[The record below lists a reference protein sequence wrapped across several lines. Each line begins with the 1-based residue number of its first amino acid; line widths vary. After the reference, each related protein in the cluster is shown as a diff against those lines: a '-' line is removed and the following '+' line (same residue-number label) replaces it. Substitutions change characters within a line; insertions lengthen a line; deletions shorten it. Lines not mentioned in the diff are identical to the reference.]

1 MVGSGLDGYGLGR
14 MGTALSRPADAP
26 SSLRSWRSSALVHAR
41 RTFLGRGRGKLL
53 RDPFFL
59 YTAAIA
65 PIALTVALISRGPQD
80 LPTVLILS
88 PASIGLQ
95 ALFGSIPY
103 RFRPMTRQGWSF
115 MRLVVTLLYV
125 AGLAELVGGPAH
137 PMLSLYIP
145 VVVAAAALGT
155 NQAIVILMGAA
166 LIYLA
171 PELTVPGSRAAV
183 ALRGLTHAGVSILVA
198 VGTRRLVIAVE
209 QTTAKLRAAMI
220 SERRRSRQIAGMEAV
235 SQLLVSGGPLPE
247 MLDGALG
254 VLVDQF
260 HYDYVSIYLLD
271 GDRLIL
277 GSQRG
282 YDHPPESFDGSE
294 GVVGR
299 VMRGREI
306 AFVPDVS
313 ADPDYVA
320 VYSEVVSEICAP
332 LLYDGEFLGIL
343 NVEESSALDRTDRD
357 VVATLAGRIATVV
370 VMGRDRQALGERA
383 AVLRSLSD
391 FTNAVSGELDMTRLG
406 AAMVEAVRKVVPAD
420 IVSLTVLERETGRY
434 LLRAATEIDS
444 AMLDREIKPGEGLA
458 GRAIRDRTVVLDD
471 NFGPDRYPTNYA
483 EVAEPNPLLGAGIP
497 LQRDGVVVG
506 AIAILRR
513 DRSEPF
519 RSIDLEAMDLL
530 AGHAALAISN
540 AFLHAEVEQLATHDP
555 LTGLYNRRYFDEALK
570 RVIASWRRSLQADRR
585 PVAAI
590 MFDLDRFGDFNKQH
604 GHQVGDEVLRT
615 FASVLRNRFR
625 DADLVARFGGEEF
638 VVILEGATREAAVGI
653 AEGILAAVGKVS
665 IASGD
670 GTPLA
675 VTVSAGCAEID
686 ESEPTAGQLLRTA
699 DVALFMAKRAGR
711 NRVVAA

>member
-1 MVGSGLDGYGLGR
+1 
-14 MGTALSRPADAP
+14 MGTALTRPAGAP
-26 SSLRSWRSSALVHAR
+26 SSLRPWRSAALVRAR
-41 RTFLGRGRGKLL
+41 RIFLGRGRGKPL

-59 YTAAIA
+59 YTAAIT
-65 PIALTVALISRGPQD
+65 PIALTVALIAREPQD
-80 LPTVLILS
+80 LPTVLLLS
-88 PASIGLQ
+88 PICIGLQ
-95 ALFGSIPY
+95 ALLGSIPS

-115 MRLVVTLLYV
+115 MRLVVTLIYV
-125 AGLAELVGGPAH
+125 AALAELVGGPTH

-155 NQAIVILMGAA
+155 RQAIVILVGAA

-171 PELTVPGSRAAV
+171 PELTIPGSRAAV

-209 QTTAKLRAAMI
+209 QTTAKLRAAMV

-235 SQLLVSGGPLPE
+235 SQLLVSGGPLPQ

-260 HYDYVSIYLLD
+260 HYAYVSIYLLD
-271 GDRLIL
+271 GDRLVL

-282 YDHPPESFDGSE
+282 YDHPRESFDGTE

-299 VMRGREI
+299 VMRGHET

-313 ADPDYVA
+313 IDPDYVA
-320 VYSEVVSEICAP
+320 VDLAVVSEICAP

-343 NVEESSALDRTDRD
+343 NVEATSALDRTDRD
-357 VVATLAGRIATVV
+357 LSATLAGRIATVV
-370 VMGRDRQALGERA
+370 ALGRDRQALGERA

-406 AAMVEAVRKVVPAD
+406 AAMVDAVRKVVPAD
-420 IVSLTVLERETGRY
+420 VVSLTVLERETGRY
-434 LLRAATEIDS
+434 LMRAATEIDS
-444 AMLDREIKPGEGLA
+444 AILDREIKPGEGLA
-458 GRAIRDRTVVLDD
+458 GRAIRDRTVVIDD
-471 NFGPDRYPTNYA
+471 NFGPDRYPTAYV
-483 EVAEPNPLLGAGIP
+483 EIAEPDPLLGAGIP

-513 DRSEPF
+513 DRSDPF
-519 RSIDLEAMDLL
+519 RPIDLEAMELL

-570 RVIASWRRSLQADRR
+570 RVVASWRRALQADRR

-590 MFDLDRFGDFNKQH
+590 MFDLDHFGEFNKQH

-615 FASVLRNRFR
+615 FARVLRSRFR
-625 DADLVARFGGEEF
+625 ETDLVARFGGEEF
-638 VVILEGATREAAVGI
+638 VAVLEGATRDKAVEI
-653 AEGILAAVGKVS
+653 ADQVRAMLAERSVLGD
-665 IASGD
+665 D
-670 GTPLA
+670 GTRLT
-675 VTVSAGCAEID
+675 VTVSAGCAELD
-686 ESEPTAGQLLRTA
+686 ESEASREQLLRTA
-699 DVALFMAKRAGR
+699 DVGLFMAKRAGR